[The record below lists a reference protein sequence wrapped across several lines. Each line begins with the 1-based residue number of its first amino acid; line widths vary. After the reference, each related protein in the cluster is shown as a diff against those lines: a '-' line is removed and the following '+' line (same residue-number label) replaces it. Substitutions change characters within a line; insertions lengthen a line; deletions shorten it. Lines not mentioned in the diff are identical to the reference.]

1 MIKLPLR
8 TARFNSPLSDDN
20 VRISCW
26 FSSHRVLTCLLTP
39 LWTLQGCKPSWG
51 TFFECVCSSH
61 LSPNCCCL
69 NIISLSSSRT
79 ESMLSYGSM
88 EENKFIMQ
96 DFFSSRAKWVFVY
109 PYTIQLPPSWVNNC
123 GLLIIVL
130 IVSIST
136 KIPEIPAILS
146 QCVVSCWL
154 FMLLSSKSMDRW
166 FSNASYMPK
175 SKTKLIAFFK
185 N

>member
-26 FSSHRVLTCLLTP
+26 FSSHRVLTCLFTP
-39 LWTLQGCKPSWG
+39 LWTLQGSCKPSWG
-51 TFFECVCSSH
+51 SFFECVCSSH

-109 PYTIQLPPSWVNNC
+109 PYTIQLPHPRVNNC
-123 GLLIIVL
+123 GLLNDHCFDNFNFNQDTWDTGHSLPVCSIVL
-130 IVSIST
+130 VIH
-136 KIPEIPAILS
+136 
-146 QCVVSCWL
+146 
-154 FMLLSSKSMDRW
+154 
-166 FSNASYMPK
+166 
-175 SKTKLIAFFK
+175 AF